1 MDPTLCQEALAVLYY
16 EWMLQSNKI
25 IMFSV
30 LIFLILE
37 AKYPGIYLRAQW
49 STKRVCPAITEQTLY
64 LSLRN
69 LPPALSVIPIL
80 QTCPLPQEKD
90 LLN

>member
-1 MDPTLCQEALAVLYY
+1 MDPTLCQKVLAGLYY

-37 AKYPGIYLRAQW
+37 AKYPGIYLRAQ
-49 STKRVCPAITEQTLY
+49 
-64 LSLRN
+64 
-69 LPPALSVIPIL
+69 
-80 QTCPLPQEKD
+80 
-90 LLN
+90 